1 MQACKQQLDALL
13 FDAHMTRANLARAFG
28 VAPESISR
36 WNTRGIPQYA
46 VAYLKLKAENISL
59 RKQLGADGGI

>member
-13 FDAHMTRANLARAFG
+13 FDAHMTRADLARAFG

-36 WNTRGIPQYA
+36 WKHLI
-46 VAYLKLKAENISL
+46 KKATWSGWRDLNP
-59 RKQLGADGGI
+59 RRQLGRLLLHL

>member
-1 MQACKQQLDALL
+1 
-13 FDAHMTRANLARAFG
+13 MTRADLARAFG

-59 RKQLGADGGI
+59 KKQLGADGGI